1 MIANCSVSTRR
12 LATVVALLLG
22 GAALTGCQQAVSAP
36 APQAKAAASAP
47 LADAA
52 HPEVVELFQS
62 QGCSSCPPANRLVM
76 PLADRPDTLVLSW
89 QVTYWDHLGWKDKFA
104 DPAYTARQW
113 SYARKLGHNQVWTPQ
128 VVVNGRGDVV
138 GSDPRELTGAL
149 HKFQRGSNGPAIAL
163 SVKDVRIEGAGAGAN
178 VELVRYDPRI
188 VQVPILSG
196 ENGGATLPHRNVVK
210 EYAMLGKWQGGKQTF
225 TLPAARHPG
234 LKTAI
239 LVQQGEG
246 GAILAAAHD

>member
-1 MIANCSVSTRR
+1 M
-12 LATVVALLLG
+12 TVRSHLLNALLLP
-22 GAALTGCQQAVSAP
+22 AVLTGCQQAVSAP
-36 APQAKAAASAP
+36 AVAPSAAGADP
-47 LADAA
+47 L

-138 GSDPRELTGAL
+138 GSDPRELSGAL
-149 HKFQRGSNGPAIAL
+149 HKFQRGSGGPVIAL
-163 SVKDVRIEGAGAGAN
+163 SAKDVRIEGAGNGAR
-178 VELVRYDPRI
+178 VELVRYDPKI
-188 VQVPILSG
+188 VQVPILAG

-210 EYAMLGKWQGGKQTF
+210 EYAMLGQWRGGKQVF
-225 TLPAARHPG
+225 ALPPARHPG

>member
-1 MIANCSVSTRR
+1 MTVRLKL
-12 LATVVALLLG
+12 LATMLPALL
-22 GAALTGCQQAVSAP
+22 AGCQQAVSAP
-36 APQAKAAASAP
+36 AATHTAG
-47 LADAA
+47 ADPG

-104 DPAYTARQW
+104 DPAFTARQW

-128 VVVNGRGDVV
+128 VVVNGRGDVI
-138 GSDPRELTGAL
+138 GSDPRELSGAL
-149 HKFQRGSNGPAIAL
+149 HKFQRGSGGPVIAL
-163 SVKDVRIEGAGAGAN
+163 SARDVRIEGGAAGASL
-178 VELVRYDPRI
+178 ELVRYDPKV
-188 VQVPILSG
+188 VQVPILAG
-196 ENGGATLPHRNVVK
+196 ENSGATLPHRNVVK
-210 EYAMLGKWQGGKQTF
+210 EYAMLGAFHGGKQVF
-225 TLPAARHPG
+225 SLPAARHPG

>member
-1 MIANCSVSTRR
+1 MTVR
-12 LATVVALLLG
+12 LHLL
-22 GAALTGCQQAVSAP
+22 AAMLLPAVLAGCQQAVSAP
-36 APQAKAAASAP
+36 AAAPAAG
-47 LADAA
+47 ADAA

-113 SYARKLGHNQVWTPQ
+113 SYAHTLGHNQVWTPQ

-138 GSDPRELTGAL
+138 GSDPRELGAAL
-149 HKFQRGSNGPAIAL
+149 HKFQRGDGGPTIAL
-163 SVKDVRIEGAGAGAN
+163 SAKAVEIEGAGKGAS
-178 VELVRYDPRI
+178 VELVRYDPKI
-188 VQVPILSG
+188 VQVPILAG

-210 EYAMLGKWQGGKQTF
+210 EYAILGGWRGGKQSF
-225 TLPAARHPG
+225 ALPAARHPG

-246 GAILAAAHD
+246 GRILAAAHD

>member
-1 MIANCSVSTRR
+1 MTVR
-12 LATVVALLLG
+12 LHLL
-22 GAALTGCQQAVSAP
+22 AALVLPAALAGCQQAVSAP
-36 APQAKAAASAP
+36 AAAPSAAG
-47 LADAA
+47 ADPG

-104 DPAYTARQW
+104 SPAYTARQW
-113 SYARKLGHNQVWTPQ
+113 SYAHTLGHNQVWTPQ
-128 VVVNGRGDVV
+128 VVVNGRGDVI
-138 GSDPRELTGAL
+138 GSDPRDLSGAL
-149 HKFQRGSNGPAIAL
+149 RKFQRGNGGPVIAL
-163 SVKDVRIEGAGAGAN
+163 SGKDVRIEGAGPGAS

-188 VQVPILSG
+188 VQVPILAG
-196 ENGGATLPHRNVVK
+196 ENSGATLPHRNVVK
-210 EYAMLGKWQGGKQTF
+210 EYAQLGQWHGGKQDF
-225 TLPAARHPG
+225 TLPAAHTSG

>member
-1 MIANCSVSTRR
+1 MTVRFRLLAAMLLSTL
-12 LATVVALLLG
+12 LA
-22 GAALTGCQQAVSAP
+22 GCQQAVSAP
-36 APQAKAAASAP
+36 AANPSAAG
-47 LADAA
+47 ADSL

-138 GSDPRELTGAL
+138 GSDPRELSGAL
-149 HKFQRGSNGPAIAL
+149 RKFQRGSGGPVIAL
-163 SVKDVRIEGAGAGAN
+163 SAKDVRIEGAGAGAS
-178 VELVRYDPRI
+178 VELVRYDPKI
-188 VQVPILSG
+188 LQVPILAG

-210 EYAMLGKWQGGKQTF
+210 EYAMLGQWRGGKQVF
-225 TLPAARHPG
+225 ALPAARHPG

-239 LVQQGEG
+239 LVKQGEG
-246 GAILAAAHD
+246 GAIQAAAHD

>member
-1 MIANCSVSTRR
+1 MTVR
-12 LATVVALLLG
+12 LHLL
-22 GAALTGCQQAVSAP
+22 AALALPAMLAGCQQAVSAP
-36 APQAKAAASAP
+36 AAAPSAAGADP
-47 LADAA
+47 L

-104 DPAYTARQW
+104 APAYTARQW
-113 SYARKLGHNQVWTPQ
+113 SYAHTLGHNQVWTPQ

-138 GSDPRELTGAL
+138 GSDPRELGAAL
-149 HKFQRGSNGPAIAL
+149 HKFQRGSDGPVIAL
-163 SVKDVRIEGAGAGAN
+163 SAKEVRIAGAGQGAR
-178 VELVRYDPRI
+178 VELVRYDPRV
-188 VQVPILSG
+188 VQVPILAG

-210 EYAMLGKWQGGKQTF
+210 EYALLGQWRGGKQSF
-225 TLPAARHPG
+225 ALPASRAPG

-246 GAILAAAHD
+246 GPILAAAHD

>member
-1 MIANCSVSTRR
+1 MTVR
-12 LATVVALLLG
+12 LHLLAALLLP
-22 GAALTGCQQAVSAP
+22 AALAGCQQAVSATLAP
-36 APQAKAAASAP
+36 ANAGS
-47 LADAA
+47 DVA

-113 SYARKLGHNQVWTPQ
+113 SYARALGHNQVWTPQ

-138 GSDPRELTGAL
+138 GSDPRELGAAL
-149 HKFQRGSNGPAIAL
+149 HKFQRGSGGPTIAL
-163 SVKDVRIEGAGAGAN
+163 SAKDVRIEGAGKSAS

-188 VQVPILSG
+188 EQVPILAG
-196 ENGGATLPHRNVVK
+196 ENGGVTLPHRNVVK
-210 EYAMLGKWQGGKQTF
+210 EYAMLGVWHGGKQSF
-225 TLPAARHPG
+225 ALPAARHAG

-246 GAILAAAHD
+246 APILAAAHD